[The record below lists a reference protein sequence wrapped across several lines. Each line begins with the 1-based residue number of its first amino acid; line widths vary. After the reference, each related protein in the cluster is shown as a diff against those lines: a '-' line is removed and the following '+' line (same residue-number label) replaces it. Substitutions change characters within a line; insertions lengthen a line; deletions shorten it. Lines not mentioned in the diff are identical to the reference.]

1 MNSLAYHIVDVF
13 TDRAYAGNPLAVV
26 LDADA
31 VPPAGLAGM
40 AREFNLSETAFVV
53 RPTEPGAH
61 YRVRI
66 FTPETELPFAGH
78 PSVGTAWL
86 LRRLG
91 RLPDGGP
98 VVQQCGAGLL
108 DVDLPADPAGAV
120 RLTGA
125 APEVG
130 PVLDAAGLL
139 AAVGLAPT
147 TPVLLPPRQAGTGIS
162 FTVLAVAP
170 ELVAAAEAQPG
181 RIRALGGAGLALVGL
196 PASPDAGPV
205 LARVFAAGAGVA
217 EDPATGSAVTALGAY
232 LVTSGWLPAWGES
245 AFTVRQGVEIGR
257 PSTLA
262 GSVFARDGAAIAA
275 RVAGHVV
282 AVAEGRIVV
291 PEGR

>member
-1 MNSLAYHIVDVF
+1 MSSLAYHVVDVF

-31 VPPAGLAGM
+31 VPESGLAGM
-40 AREFNLSETAFVV
+40 AREFNLSETAFVL
-53 RPTEPGAH
+53 RASEPAAH

-91 RLPDGGP
+91 RLPAGGP

-108 DVDLPADPAGAV
+108 ELDLPVDPTGAV

-125 APEVG
+125 APQVG
-130 PVLDAAGLL
+130 PVLAVPPLL
-139 AAVGLAPT
+139 AAVGLAET
-147 TPVLLPPRQAGTGIS
+147 AAVRLPPRQAGTGIS

-170 ELVAAAEAQPG
+170 ELVSTAVPDPG

-205 LARVFAAGAGVA
+205 LARVFAGGAGVT

-232 LVTSGWLPAWGES
+232 LVTSGWLPAQGES
-245 AFTVRQGVEIGR
+245 VFTVRQGVEMGR
-257 PSTLA
+257 PSTLT
-262 GSVFARDGAAIAA
+262 GSVSARDGAAVAA
-275 RVAGHVV
+275 RVAGQVV